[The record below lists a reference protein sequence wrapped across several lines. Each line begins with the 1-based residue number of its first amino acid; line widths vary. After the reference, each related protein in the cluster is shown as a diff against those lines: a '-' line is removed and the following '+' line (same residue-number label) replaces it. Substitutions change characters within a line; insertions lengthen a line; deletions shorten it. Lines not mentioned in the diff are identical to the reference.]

1 MMTTFTDRERAI
13 EAHYALLELVAFRER
28 AKQLHLPKPVA
39 ETHAA
44 VLAPPPAQP
53 WVEFVA
59 AELVSLFDCSPPPA
73 H

>member
-13 EAHYALLELVAFRER
+13 EAHYALLELVAFRE
-28 AKQLHLPKPVA
+28 
-39 ETHAA
+39 HAA
-44 VLAPPPAQP
+44 QPPSAATAIVPQADALPAQP

-59 AELVSLFDCSPPPA
+59 TELASLFDTSPHPA

>member
-1 MMTTFTDRERAI
+1 MMTTFSDRERAI
-13 EAHYALLELVAFRER
+13 EAHYALLELVAFREQ
-28 AKQLHLPKPVA
+28 AKPLQAPEPVA
-39 ETHAA
+39 ETHVA

-59 AELVSLFDCSPPPA
+59 TELVSLFDTSPHPT